1 VRRFWIPAVVVA
13 FAFALAAG
21 GRAGGTRAHCAQ
33 ALPHG
38 PSLPAPIVVTTR
50 CGRFRLQPSGDV
62 VFKGRRTSPVPKGAS
77 YFMDLTWYRF
87 SRRHLLIGRGMKQL
101 WRSHQRYP
109 ATYPGNVGRI
119 ALGRRSLSFSYF
131 RSLSQ
136 KKPRLYVARYAGPER
151 LVASG
156 EDPVAVMSGRLLTWR
171 SDRALVLRAT
181 DGRFERVAAPHAIDP
196 QWNRDGGRVVFRF
209 GHQLRVFDGRRVRKL
224 ANRYALGV
232 RGAPVVELL
241 GRLVSVHD
249 TRRVVVLD
257 YRGRIVAASPLPKR
271 QQRADGVSSSVV
283 SNAAATAFAF
293 TATNRARGVDT
304 VYVLVAGTTRA
315 LARFDVKTD
324 FNGCG
329 YMASLAWRGPWLLY
343 SNADPGA
350 AVVDAR
356 GHAPA
361 VDLNDVI
368 SRLPGVERDG
378 PFNIAWAPAP

>member
-1 VRRFWIPAVVVA
+1 
-13 FAFALAAG
+13 
-21 GRAGGTRAHCAQ
+21 
-33 ALPHG
+33 
-38 PSLPAPIVVTTR
+38 
-50 CGRFRLQPSGDV
+50 
-62 VFKGRRTSPVPKGAS
+62 
-77 YFMDLTWYRF
+77 MDLTWYRF

-109 ATYPGNVGRI
+109 ATHPGNVGLI

-136 KKPRLYVARYAGPER
+136 KPRLYVARYGGRER

-156 EDPVAVMSGRLLTWR
+156 EDPVGVIFGRLLTWR
-171 SDRALVLRAT
+171 SDRALILRAT

-196 QWNRDGGRVVFRF
+196 QWDRGGGLVVFRF

-224 ANRYALGV
+224 ADRFALGV

-249 TRRVVVLD
+249 ARRVVVLD
-257 YRGRIVAASPLPKR
+257 YGGRIVAASPLPKR
-271 QQRADGVSSSVV
+271 QDRADGVSSSVV

-293 TATNRARGVDT
+293 TATHRARGVDT
-304 VYVLVAGTTRA
+304 VYVLAAGTTRA
-315 LARFDVKTD
+315 RARFDVKSD

-343 SNADPGA
+343 SNADPA
-350 AVVDAR
+350 AVVVDSR
-356 GHAPA
+356 GRASA

-378 PFNIAWAPAP
+378 LFNIGWAPAP